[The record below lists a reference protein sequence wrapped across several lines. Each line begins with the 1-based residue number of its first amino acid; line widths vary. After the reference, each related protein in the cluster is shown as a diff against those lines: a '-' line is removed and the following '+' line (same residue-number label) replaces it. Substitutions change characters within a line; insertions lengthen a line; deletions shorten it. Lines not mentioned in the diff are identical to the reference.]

1 MTKSIVSAAFCLSLL
16 APSISLYADTD
27 DAAVESPI
35 EKRNCIQK
43 YYDKVKDD
51 RALLTMS
58 FVATTLGIVNSALL
72 IKRGADY
79 RNARDTFEKHSRFA
93 VPKDWKVTH
102 HNVFKFT
109 SPRGTGK
116 CYILDRGSLW
126 KSDMTPISI
135 NVIAGAR

>member
-1 MTKSIVSAAFCLSLL
+1 MTKSIVSAAFCLSLF

-35 EKRNCIQK
+35 EKRNFIQK

-58 FVATTLGIVNSALL
+58 FVATTLGIANSAFL
-72 IKRGADY
+72 IKRGSDY
-79 RNARDTFEKHSRFA
+79 HNARDTLEKHSRLT
-93 VPKDWKVTH
+93 VSKDWKVTH
-102 HNVFKFT
+102 HNVFEFT
-109 SPRGTGK
+109 PPRGTGK

-126 KSDMTPISI
+126 KSNMTPISI
-135 NVIAGAR
+135 HEVAGAR